1 MYRGQLEYLLRF
13 QSTLPRRER
22 QHPPF
27 CKSKRGSISIHAP
40 AKGATIFKIIKNTD
54 CFYFNP
60 RSREGSDRGRQ
71 RLSIK
76 LYNFNPRSRE
86 GSDGGFNRRDG
97 GLSYFNPRSR
107 EGSDASKTLP
117 LYTAQAHFNP
127 RSREGSDLNMMLLQK
142 KRRIFQST
150 LPRRERLCSH
160 ILLTDK
166 YLFQSTLPRRERR
179 VS

>member
-107 EGSDASKTLP
+107 EGSDAVKQTSCL
-117 LYTAQAHFNP
+117 
-127 RSREGSDLNMMLLQK
+127 RVR
-142 KRRIFQST
+142 
-150 LPRRERLCSH
+150 
-160 ILLTDK
+160 
-166 YLFQSTLPRRERR
+166 LFQSTLPRRERHQMAA
-179 VS
+179 VLDS

>member
-86 GSDGGFNRRDG
+86 GSD
-97 GLSYFNPRSR
+97 
-107 EGSDASKTLP
+107 
-117 LYTAQAHFNP
+117 
-127 RSREGSDLNMMLLQK
+127 LLVLRVLTNHK
-142 KRRIFQST
+142 LFQST
-150 LPRRERLCSH
+150 LPRRERLRHGGVVVALCVISIH
-160 ILLTDK
+160 APAKGAT
-166 YLFQSTLPRRERR
+166 QPQH
-179 VS
+179 

>member
-107 EGSDASKTLP
+107 EGSDEQSYGSLNSQFISIHAPAKGA
-117 LYTAQAHFNP
+117 TAFIN
-127 RSREGSDLNMMLLQK
+127 
-142 KRRIFQST
+142 IFS
-150 LPRRERLCSH
+150 LAVRLFFISSH
-160 ILLTDK
+160 
-166 YLFQSTLPRRERR
+166 Q
-179 VS
+179 

>member
-86 GSDGGFNRRDG
+86 GSD
-97 GLSYFNPRSR
+97 
-107 EGSDASKTLP
+107 
-117 LYTAQAHFNP
+117 
-127 RSREGSDLNMMLLQK
+127 LLVL
-142 KRRIFQST
+142 RV
-150 LPRRERLCSH
+150 
-160 ILLTDK
+160 LTNHK
-166 YLFQSTLPRRERR
+166 LFQSTLPRRERQHLLTSFR
-179 VS
+179 LQYGYSLFHLTNKI

>member
-86 GSDGGFNRRDG
+86 GSDKIFGKVFLRFKISIHAPAKGATIKLPQRATSGSD
-97 GLSYFNPRSR
+97 FNPRSR
-107 EGSDASKTLP
+107 EGSDEVPVIAVP
-117 LYTAQAHFNP
+117 
-127 RSREGSDLNMMLLQK
+127 
-142 KRRIFQST
+142 
-150 LPRRERLCSH
+150 
-160 ILLTDK
+160 
-166 YLFQSTLPRRERR
+166 
-179 VS
+179 

>member
-86 GSDGGFNRRDG
+86 GSDSTQPADTITRR
-97 GLSYFNPRSR
+97 P
-107 EGSDASKTLP
+107 
-117 LYTAQAHFNP
+117 
-127 RSREGSDLNMMLLQK
+127 
-142 KRRIFQST
+142 FQST
-150 LPRRERLCSH
+150 LPRRERPTL
-160 ILLTDK
+160 ITVVVTVRV
-166 YLFQSTLPRRERR
+166 FQSTLPRRERPQ
-179 VS
+179 